1 LRTSGSWRRLAS
13 IGVVVVVASVSGCGG
28 DDGGQSD
35 TGFVADI
42 SAAVEAVEAER
53 GPGQEY
59 FEVTA
64 GPQFTNVFV
73 AVENATA
80 AVPYVYRDGRLEP
93 PAPKLSGASGFT
105 FTAEAAEVDDTILA
119 TIREEL
125 PEATI
130 DTLSIEGGDGGA
142 VRYVVTARSPEGGV
156 LEITVARD
164 GSVLAVDPV

>member
-1 LRTSGSWRRLAS
+1 MPRSRRWCGLAS
-13 IGVVVVVASVSGCGG
+13 IGVVAVIASVSSCGG
-28 DDGGQSD
+28 DDGGQPD

-73 AVENATA
+73 AVEDATA
-80 AVPYVYRDGRLEP
+80 AVPYVYRDGQLEP
-93 PAPKLSGASGFT
+93 PAPTLSGASGFT
-105 FTAEAAEVDDTILA
+105 FTAEAADVDDAILA
-119 TIREEL
+119 TILDEL

-130 DTLSIEGGDGGA
+130 EALSIEGGEGDS
-142 VRYVVTARSPEGGV
+142 VRYVVAARSPEGGV

>member
-1 LRTSGSWRRLAS
+1 MPRSRTWRRLVS
-13 IGVVVVVASVSGCGG
+13 IGVIAVVSSVTGCGG
-28 DDGGQSD
+28 DDGVQPD
-35 TGFVADI
+35 TAFVADI

-73 AVENATA
+73 AVEDATA
-80 AVPYVYRDGRLEP
+80 AIPYVYRDGQLEP
-93 PAPKLSGASGFT
+93 PAPTLSGASGFT
-105 FTAEAAEVDDTILA
+105 FTAEAADVDDAILA
-119 TIREEL
+119 TVLDEL

-130 DTLSIEGGDGGA
+130 EAVSIEGGDGGA

-156 LEITVARD
+156 LEVTVARD
-164 GSVLAVDPV
+164 GAVLAVDPA

>member
-1 LRTSGSWRRLAS
+1 LRRPGTWRRLVS
-13 IGVVVVVASVSGCGG
+13 IGVVGVVASVSGCGG

-42 SAAVEAVEAER
+42 SAAVDAVEAER

-73 AVENATA
+73 AVEDATA
-80 AVPYVYRDGRLEP
+80 AIPYVYRDGQLEP

-105 FTAEAAEVDDTILA
+105 FTAAAAAVDDTILT
-119 TIREEL
+119 TILDEL
-125 PEATI
+125 PEATVE
-130 DTLSIEGGDGGA
+130 TLSIEGGEGDA

-156 LEITVARD
+156 LEVTVARD
-164 GSVLAVDPV
+164 GAVLAVDPV

>member
-1 LRTSGSWRRLAS
+1 LRRSGTWRRLAS
-13 IGVVVVVASVSGCGG
+13 IGVVAVAASVGGCGG
-28 DDGGQSD
+28 DDGGQPD
-35 TGFVADI
+35 TGFVADVA
-42 SAAVEAVEAER
+42 SAVEAIEAER

-73 AVENATA
+73 AVEDATA
-80 AVPYVYRDGRLEP
+80 AIPYVYRDGQLEP

-105 FTAEAAEVDDTILA
+105 FTADAAEVDDTILA
-119 TIREEL
+119 TVLEEL
-125 PEATI
+125 PEATVEA
-130 DTLSIEGGDGGA
+130 LSIEGGDGGT

-164 GSVLAVDPV
+164 GSVLAVDPL

>member
-1 LRTSGSWRRLAS
+1 LPRSRSWRRLVPLGFVMA
-13 IGVVVVVASVSGCGG
+13 IASVSGCGSDG
-28 DDGGQSD
+28 GGQSD
-35 TGFVADI
+35 AGFVADV

-73 AVENATA
+73 AVEDATA
-80 AVPYVYRDGRLEP
+80 AIPYVYRNGQLEP
-93 PAPKLSGASGFT
+93 PAPTLSGASGFT
-105 FTAEAAEVDDTILA
+105 FTAEAADVDDAILA
-119 TIREEL
+119 TILDEL

-130 DTLSIEGGDGGA
+130 EALSIEGGDGDA